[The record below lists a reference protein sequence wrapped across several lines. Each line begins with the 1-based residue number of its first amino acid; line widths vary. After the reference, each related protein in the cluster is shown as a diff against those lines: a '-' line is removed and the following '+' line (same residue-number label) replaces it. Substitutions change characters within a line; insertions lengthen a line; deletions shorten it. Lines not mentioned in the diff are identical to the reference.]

1 MFSYWR
7 WIYYREINT
16 TDLNITNIENKIFEI
31 KKLSISKII
40 SINTIEKNI
49 FFLFEIKMADTLL

>member
-1 MFSYWR
+1 MT
-7 WIYYREINT
+7 REINT